1 MTQTDSCL
9 QISSSKQSSTVALS
23 RYSFPDNP
31 SLPTT
36 STTTRPSPYI
46 LFQRILEHSGS
57 LQYNNFGSITS

>member
-9 QISSSKQSSTVALS
+9 QISSSKQSSTVTLS

-36 STTTRPSPYI
+36 STTTRLSPYI